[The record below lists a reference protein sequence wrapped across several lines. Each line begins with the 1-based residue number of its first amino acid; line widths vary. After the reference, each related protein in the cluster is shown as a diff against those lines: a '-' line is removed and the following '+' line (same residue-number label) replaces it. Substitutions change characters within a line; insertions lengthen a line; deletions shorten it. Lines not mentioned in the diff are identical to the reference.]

1 VSGRR
6 APPPLPHKARAPSP
20 PPFKVF
26 NSDPPPPSSS
36 DPTTVAHRLA
46 DQAKEA
52 LVQGDIGTLEKLVA
66 QLRVTGEFNE
76 LCERMSGFIALG
88 RGAKSDALRRLREAT
103 EGELTPPQKARALLA
118 YAVALAA
125 AGRPDGAL
133 LETLDALARARE
145 AEDKQGETAC
155 ARFLARLSSVT
166 GNSTAAAEWA
176 AVAKRSGVGLVKRH
190 DR

>member
-1 VSGRR
+1 
-6 APPPLPHKARAPSP
+6 LPRKARAPSP

-36 DPTTVAHRLA
+36 DPTAVAHRLA

-66 QLRVTGEFNE
+66 QLRVTGEFSE

-103 EGELTPPQKARALLA
+103 EGELTASQKARALLA

-176 AVAKRSGVGLVKRH
+176 AVAKRSGAGLVKRG
-190 DR
+190 DG